1 MVSNKTWCMC
11 VCVCDYNEHIISI
24 FKMEATYFKKHPNNS
39 FELEV
44 LFQQNLVIRKRKG
57 GQKRERK

>member
-1 MVSNKTWCMC
+1 MYVC